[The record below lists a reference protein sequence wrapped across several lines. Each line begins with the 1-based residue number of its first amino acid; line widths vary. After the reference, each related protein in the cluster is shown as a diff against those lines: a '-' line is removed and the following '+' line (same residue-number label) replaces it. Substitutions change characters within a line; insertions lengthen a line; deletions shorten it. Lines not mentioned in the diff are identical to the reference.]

1 MMRFCMKKLFALSLS
16 LLAFSPS
23 FAAAPRVERAALA
36 RDLAAA
42 GIVLL
47 ENKDSAL
54 PLKAD
59 KEVALVGITGYFCH
73 RMGWGSGDMLA
84 HDPVQI
90 DAGLEKAGVK
100 IDADFAKLYRADLAK
115 RDYSRLNRDWDKW
128 TRRFDEPKGAHD
140 AFAKLAEGKRAKK
153 CVVVFGRGSGE
164 SADIPEA
171 PGGWR
176 LHAEEERLLADAC
189 AAFDSV
195 IVLLNAP
202 GVLDT
207 SFMDKYPV
215 KALVFV
221 PFLGETTGDAVADI
235 LTGKVNPSGRT
246 VDTWAKRYGD
256 YPTTDC
262 WQTSEIAY
270 SEERLV
276 GYRFFDMVL
285 CCCAKDLAK
294 AVRYPFGHGLS
305 YTTFELVPAKVEGAL
320 GGTVKVPVTVKNT
333 GRVAGAD
340 VVMCWFGPGAAARR
354 EAALCAF
361 AKTPVI
367 APGASATVVLSFDAM
382 DIAYYND
389 EEARWEIGGGEILV
403 SDGGS
408 HDDRIAVMA
417 MDLEEPIV
425 VQKVTNRFRGKSAA
439 PARRELAKPSAF
451 VKMDDV
457 FGGKATVEDLVAQ
470 FTDEELAAV
479 VNGRLFDGEGYAVD
493 GGTGVGGVKKGRV
506 DCEAGETWSSEK
518 YGFGAITMADG
529 PSGVRLGNFGDPREK
544 YNAKASAV
552 VSWPCATALAQGWDV
567 AAAER
572 FGRAVASEMAL
583 VDIDCWLAPGVNI
596 HRNPLCGRN
605 FEYFSEDPLV
615 AGLMGAA
622 VVKGVQT
629 NADGTPSGRSATVKH
644 FAVNNQEFERG
655 FENNVV
661 DEKTLREIYLKPF
674 EIVVRKAHPNMVMS
688 SYSRLNGD
696 YCATTYDLMTGVLRE
711 EWGFDGFVMTD
722 WWNSA
727 DKLRHGEAGND
738 LVMPGV
744 RGEYAA
750 LVAALK
756 DGKVRRADVQHAAA
770 NILKTY
776 VRISL
781 ARKR

>member
-1 MMRFCMKKLFALSLS
+1 
-16 LLAFSPS
+16 
-23 FAAAPRVERAALA
+23 
-36 RDLAAA
+36 
-42 GIVLL
+42 
-47 ENKDSAL
+47 
-54 PLKAD
+54 
-59 KEVALVGITGYFCH
+59 
-73 RMGWGSGDMLA
+73 
-84 HDPVQI
+84 
-90 DAGLEKAGVK
+90 
-100 IDADFAKLYRADLAK
+100 
-115 RDYSRLNRDWDKW
+115 
-128 TRRFDEPKGAHD
+128 
-140 AFAKLAEGKRAKK
+140 
-153 CVVVFGRGSGE
+153 
-164 SADIPEA
+164 
-171 PGGWR
+171 
-176 LHAEEERLLADAC
+176 
-189 AAFDSV
+189 
-195 IVLLNAP
+195 
-202 GVLDT
+202 
-207 SFMDKYPV
+207 
-215 KALVFV
+215 
-221 PFLGETTGDAVADI
+221 
-235 LTGKVNPSGRT
+235 
-246 VDTWAKRYGD
+246 
-256 YPTTDC
+256 
-262 WQTSEIAY
+262 
-270 SEERLV
+270 
-276 GYRFFDMVL
+276 
-285 CCCAKDLAK
+285 
-294 AVRYPFGHGLS
+294 
-305 YTTFELVPAKVEGAL
+305 
-320 GGTVKVPVTVKNT
+320 
-333 GRVAGAD
+333 
-340 VVMCWFGPGAAARR
+340 
-354 EAALCAF
+354 
-361 AKTPVI
+361 
-367 APGASATVVLSFDAM
+367 M
-382 DIAYYND
+382 DIANYNGD
-389 EEARWEIGGGEILV
+389 EARWEIWGGEILV

-417 MDLEEPIV
+417 MDDLDEPIV

-439 PARRELAKPSAF
+439 PARKELAKPSAF

-457 FGGKATVEDLVAQ
+457 LAGKATVEDLVAQ

-479 VNGRLFDGEGYAVD
+479 VNGRIFDGEGYAVD

-544 YNAKASAV
+544 YNANASAV

-629 NADGTPSGRSATVKH
+629 NTDGTPSGRSATVKH

-655 FENNVV
+655 YENNIV

-727 DKLRHGEAGND
+727 DKLRHAEAGND